1 MATPKGRLN
10 KLEKDLLDKPWQQA
24 RAGVDVELLPQGGGL
39 YVLARSADRVAEER
53 AMRQKQLKRLWKRL
67 KQLQGMKLGGGRP
80 AGSRPSPGDWWRFR
94 SMPRRIEAHVF
105 LSFLAYCLHVTLGR

>member
-67 KQLQGMKLGGGRP
+67 KQLQGMKLGGGAAR
-80 AGSRPSPGDWWRFR
+80 RQSPIAWRLVEVQ
-94 SMPRRIEAHVF
+94 IDAEAD
-105 LSFLAYCLHVTLGR
+105 